1 MPRLRAIVLDSPDQQ
16 ASRANFRIALWA
28 DVPTARQK
36 FYAAQVTA
44 TTVSAWIDALTG
56 DNTAIRN
63 GSVVERVVMY
73 EPDTAKTAG
82 QMEADVAVIWTA
94 FQATVTGLNTW
105 PNYGSTWDGTTWT
118 IATVA

>member
-16 ASRANFRIALWA
+16 AARANFRVALWA
-28 DVPTARQK
+28 DVPAARQK
-36 FYAAQVTA
+36 FYAALTTA
-44 TTVSAWIDALTG
+44 TTVSAWIDALAA

-63 GSVVERVVMY
+63 GSVVEKVVMY
-73 EPDTAKTAG
+73 EPETTKTAG
-82 QMEADVAVIWTA
+82 QMEADVATIWTA
-94 FQATVTGLNTW
+94 FQAGVTGTNTW